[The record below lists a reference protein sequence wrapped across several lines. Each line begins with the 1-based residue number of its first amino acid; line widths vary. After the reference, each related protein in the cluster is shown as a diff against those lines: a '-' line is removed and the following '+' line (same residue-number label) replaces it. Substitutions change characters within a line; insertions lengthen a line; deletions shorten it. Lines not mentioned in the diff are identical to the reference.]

1 MNGTTPAAQQRNQPP
16 GFRFD
21 TSKIEWK
28 DFLTEGCY
36 YRILDVNVAA
46 HSADM
51 LVKFEPGS
59 RCLFHRHVAATT
71 TLVLE
76 GSLHV
81 FDQTA
86 NGVVEKIKPAG
97 SFSSG
102 AENENNIERS

>member
-1 MNGTTPAAQQRNQPP
+1 MNESSTDRQPANPP
-16 GFRFD
+16 AFRFD
-21 TSKIEWK
+21 TKHIEWK

-36 YRILDVNVAA
+36 YRILDVNIPA

-76 GSLHV
+76 GSLHI

-86 NGVVEKIKPAG
+86 NGVVEKVKRAG
-97 SFSSG
+97 SFSK
-102 AENENNIERS
+102 RSRK